1 MAFALNRKKELTAR
15 PIGLGGL
22 CREAGS
28 SVRLPVTEYFRE
40 VMGKRPSF

>member
-28 SVRLPVTEYFRE
+28 SVRLPVTEYLE
-40 VMGKRPSF
+40 K